1 MKTYWG
7 GGAAPR
13 ILDFGL
19 EGGEWSAS
27 RPGRFTPRGRA
38 PGTHW
43 IGGWMSSGARL
54 EAVPGIELW
63 NPDRPVLSLFA
74 MLVMYM
80 IMEVI
85 KSKRMR
91 LAGNVACK

>member
-1 MKTYWG
+1 
-7 GGAAPR
+7 
-13 ILDFGL
+13 
-19 EGGEWSAS
+19 
-27 RPGRFTPRGRA
+27 
-38 PGTHW
+38 
-43 IGGWMSSGARL
+43 MSSGARL